1 MSAAPRTARGTRT
14 RAKLLQAAETVFASV
29 GYHEASIVKI
39 TEAAG
44 VGLGTFYLYFEGK
57 QAIFDEVVED
67 LNRRVRHAMTD
78 AARTAGNRLAA
89 ERAGFRA
96 FFRFTARAPRAV
108 PDHPPGRIRLA
119 RARCGCTTPGSST
132 AISKAS
138 RRRSSAAKSGEMDP
152 TVAAWALMGIGEL
165 IGMRWVLWD
174 EEGAEPAPGCPPGRP
189 GGSLRGN
196 DAVHRTGA
204 RPRAGGTARRPAGP
218 APPAAEPLS
227 PGRDSPMNQAASIH
241 AYRTTE
247 VEVRGG
253 TLHTAIWGPE
263 DPAAPTI
270 LAVHGV
276 TASHKAW
283 PALAEALP
291 DIRIIAPDLRGR
303 GRSNALPAPYGMPS
317 HAEDLAAVLAKL
329 STGPVVVVGHSM
341 GAFAAVVL
349 ANLSPERVRSLVL
362 VDGGLPL
369 QVPAGLSDEQIVAA
383 VLGPAAERLNAT
395 FPSREVYRSF
405 WKQHPAFTAD
415 WSPLVEEYVD
425 YDLTGEEP
433 VLRPATRYQAM
444 ADDTAELHRGA
455 SLLKALDEL
464 AVETL
469 VLRAPRGL
477 LNEPGGLYAPGYLDN
492 WAEKR
497 RP

>member
-1 MSAAPRTARGTRT
+1 MKHP
-14 RAKLLQAAETVFASV
+14 
-29 GYHEASIVKI
+29 
-39 TEAAG
+39 
-44 VGLGTFYLYFEGK
+44 
-57 QAIFDEVVED
+57 
-67 LNRRVRHAMTD
+67 AM
-78 AARTAGNRLAA
+78 N
-89 ERAGFRA
+89 
-96 FFRFTARAPRAV
+96 
-108 PDHPPGRIRLA
+108 H
-119 RARCGCTTPGSST
+119 
-132 AISKAS
+132 
-138 RRRSSAAKSGEMDP
+138 
-152 TVAAWALMGIGEL
+152 
-165 IGMRWVLWD
+165 
-174 EEGAEPAPGCPPGRP
+174 
-189 GGSLRGN
+189 
-196 DAVHRTGA
+196 
-204 RPRAGGTARRPAGP
+204 
-218 APPAAEPLS
+218 PAA
-227 PGRDSPMNQAASIH
+227 NQAPSNNR
-241 AYRTTE
+241 YRTTE
-247 VEVRGG
+247 VAVRGG

-283 PALAEALP
+283 PELAEALP
-291 DIRIIAPDLRGR
+291 DVRIIAPDLRGR
-303 GRSNALPAPYGMPS
+303 GRSNALPAPYGMPA
-317 HAEDLAAVLAKL
+317 HAEDLAAVLAAL
-329 STGPVVVVGHSM
+329 GTGPVVVVGHSM
-341 GAFAAVVL
+341 GAFVSVVL
-349 ANLSPERVRSLVL
+349 ANLFPERVRSLVL

-405 WKQHPAFTAD
+405 WKQHPAFSAD

-477 LNEPGGLYAPGYLDN
+477 LNEPGGLYAPGYLDA
-492 WAEKR
+492 WAER
-497 RP
+497 LPPLQVREIPDVNHYTIIMGGRGAAAVADTVREALAVA